1 MTQESQHQQTD
12 DQTDVVTAPDL
23 DSQATALEQRLL
35 AAQDALTALHE
46 ECAAGTEQAADLKQR
61 VVDAQRAL
69 AQSQRECTDWIK
81 RARRELAETQ
91 RDFDALD
98 LQQIL
103 QQHRNALHAIQRE
116 FEQTLRDHRRDVA
129 ELRREAHEIK
139 SAMALD
145 VSQYRRD
152 IEALRASMTSEFDR
166 GLRLQHATWQ
176 TVTRGFAR
184 GGGGLGSILG
194 IIGAIVLLLFLFAG
208 AGHLITFL
216 TSLHP

>member
-1 MTQESQHQQTD
+1 MTQESHDQQTD
-12 DQTDVVTAPDL
+12 ATTTTPEDLAHQTTEF
-23 DSQATALEQRLL
+23 EQRLSAAQEALVSLQQECDASAEQTSDLQQRIAAAQQAL
-35 AAQDALTALHE
+35 AA
-46 ECAAGTEQAADLKQR
+46 
-61 VVDAQRAL
+61 AQR
-69 AQSQRECTDWIK
+69 EWTDWIK
-81 RARRELAETQ
+81 RARKDMAETQ
-91 RDFDALD
+91 RDFATLD
-98 LQQIL
+98 LEGVL
-103 QQHRNALHAIQRE
+103 QHHRNALHAIQRE

-152 IEALRASMTSEFDR
+152 IEALRASMASEFDR

-184 GGGGLGSILG
+184 GGGGVLAIL
-194 IIGAIVLLLFLFAG
+194 GAIVLLLFLCAG

-216 TSLHP
+216 SSLHP